1 MNMNMPN
8 RRAVV
13 AGLSASAAVVA
24 GFLRLKGEDDVDARR
39 RRDRGRGRADVQG
52 PCGENPEINK
62 CSRNR
67 DCCTE
72 FCDREIKRC
81 RYKAL
86 GETCTSDQQ
95 CRGSRRCIADVRTLP
110 PTATPSGPTA
120 TPTATPTETPLP
132 TATPTATPE
141 VPRTWSNLTTVS
153 TMVSGTNYGG
163 RGLHL
168 SNDGLTMYLT
178 SVDLQGLTI
187 WTRASTSTN
196 TWAYSQTLVQQF
208 FNDPWGVTLSPDQLT
223 LFVVS
228 RYNNRVNT
236 FMRSTTADSWGQ
248 LGGTIQAYD
257 ANAFYHPSHVSISP
271 NGLEAYVSDT
281 RNDRINVWSR
291 PSTTSY
297 SWSHLVNFGSSSD
310 FSWPTGGHLSSDGL
324 TFFAPSYYG
333 GTVTVWN
340 RPDASSTSWT
350 LTTQFGSSG
359 TETGQLRAPVFA
371 LPSTDGLTVYIND
384 SANYRIAV
392 WTRPTTSSISWTNT
406 VNFGDRSATA
416 NGFSN
421 PFDLGMSNGNLYIED
436 PSNEW
441 VSVWQDT

>member
-95 CRGSRRCIADVRTLP
+95 CRGSRRCIDDACTLP

-196 TWAYSQTLVQQF
+196 T
-208 FNDPWGVTLSPDQLT
+208 
-223 LFVVS
+223 
-228 RYNNRVNT
+228 
-236 FMRSTTADSWGQ
+236 
-248 LGGTIQAYD
+248 
-257 ANAFYHPSHVSISP
+257 
-271 NGLEAYVSDT
+271 
-281 RNDRINVWSR
+281 
-291 PSTTSY
+291 
-297 SWSHLVNFGSSSD
+297 
-310 FSWPTGGHLSSDGL
+310 
-324 TFFAPSYYG
+324 
-333 GTVTVWN
+333 
-340 RPDASSTSWT
+340 
-350 LTTQFGSSG
+350 
-359 TETGQLRAPVFA
+359 
-371 LPSTDGLTVYIND
+371 
-384 SANYRIAV
+384 
-392 WTRPTTSSISWTNT
+392 
-406 VNFGDRSATA
+406 
-416 NGFSN
+416 
-421 PFDLGMSNGNLYIED
+421 
-436 PSNEW
+436 
-441 VSVWQDT
+441 